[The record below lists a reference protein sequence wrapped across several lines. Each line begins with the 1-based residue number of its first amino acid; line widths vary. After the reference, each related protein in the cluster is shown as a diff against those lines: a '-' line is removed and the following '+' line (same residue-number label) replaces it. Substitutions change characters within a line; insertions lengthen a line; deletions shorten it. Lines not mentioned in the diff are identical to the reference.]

1 MVVSAIMGAIPEVR
15 RYQVRQTGA
24 RDLLVLIIPGTGWS
38 PAVEDVIHCGF
49 QERIGD
55 AFRYDILVVHDIRLA
70 PSGKFQTVIP
80 LPAEAV
86 PSQS

>member
-1 MVVSAIMGAIPEVR
+1 
-15 RYQVRQTGA
+15 
-24 RDLLVLIIPGTGWS
+24 
-38 PAVEDVIHCGF
+38 VEDVIHCGF
-49 QERIGD
+49 QELIGD